1 MDRHQHNAHRAG
13 LVAPALPP
21 APAAGL
27 APLGTA
33 AAAPASLN
41 PPGKDEAPGWQ
52 AEGFKEQG
60 RQDSADCAVQQPGD
74 QPGADDGARFATLAA
89 RLALAGWALSRTD
102 AGDGPVTYYATRWG
116 MATPELASLVA
127 VAAFADRVGAP
138 A

>member
-1 MDRHQHNAHRAG
+1 MDRHQHDAHRAG
-13 LVAPALPP
+13 LAAPALPP

-27 APLGTA
+27 APLGTD

-52 AEGFKEQG
+52 AEGFKGQG

-74 QPGADDGARFATLAA
+74 QPGADDGKRFATLRA
-89 RLALAGWALSRTD
+89 RLALAGWALSRTH
-102 AGDGPVTYYATRWG
+102 AGTFYTTRRG
-116 MATPELASLVA
+116 MVREIASLDA
-127 VAAFADRVGAP
+127 VAAFADRVRAP